1 MNEGAFLQDLAM
13 LMAVAGSVSLLFTK
27 LKWPKVIGY
36 ILAGVMLSR
45 HTLGGSFLSD
55 ESSVQT
61 IGQLGIVFLMF
72 TMGLELST
80 SKLKKVGNV
89 VFPTGLLDS
98 VIMICLGFTIGRT
111 CFGWSTVPSLFLGA
125 AICDSATTLL
135 AKVIDEMR
143 WSSRP
148 FVKYVLCTSICED
161 IICVGVIA
169 LITGVANG
177 SGMNMSEIVRS
188 LGGLGVFFIAV
199 FFFGLVLVPRFLTS
213 IARRGDDEAL
223 LLTLLGC
230 CFFVTYIAYRLDYSL
245 ALGAFLI
252 GVVGSGS
259 EVRARLAS
267 LVEPLRNMFAAVF
280 FVSIGLLVNPA
291 ECWANWPAI
300 LLLTFVIMGGKLIN
314 CTTGALLTGVDIKT
328 SIQMGFSLAQIGE
341 FAYMVALLYVTTTG
355 DLDKPIYQIVVGASL
370 ITTMLNPMMIR
381 FSDKAG
387 TFVEKNCPLRIKNI
401 LSGYR
406 GFLAKYRRSGTCEKR
421 AAVRKYAVEIILI
434 GILCFAVAVSFSIL
448 AKVDFSGI
456 SAFFDSHKKLFL
468 VPMMNVVLITLLM
481 IALRIAKAM
490 ANLVSEIIVGL
501 GDARWQTSIR
511 NVVRH
516 FVLTVFFVLAF
527 LELLAIN
534 VNLAP
539 DEIWARWAIAAI
551 FFATAFFGWR
561 FFLKAGQRVSRHF
574 ATALEVDEKLAKISR
589 EVTFTVPEDIIGK
602 VTVSSSS
609 AAVGRSVGDLNI
621 RAETGATIVS
631 VVRGE
636 TRIRNVG
643 PRLEIHSGD
652 MLVAMGDEEQIAKL
666 EKLIGGVHEA

>member
-45 HTLGGSFLSD
+45 HTLGGSFLAD

-72 TMGLELST
+72 SMGLELST

-111 CFGWSTVPSLFLGA
+111 CFGWGTVPSLFLGA

-148 FVKYVLCTSICED
+148 FVKYVLCTSVCED
-161 IICVGVIA
+161 VICVGVIA

-177 SGMNMSEIVRS
+177 AGMNVAEIAKS
-188 LGGLGVFFIAV
+188 LGGLGLFFIAV
-199 FFFGLVLVPRFLTS
+199 FFFGLVLIPRFLTS
-213 IARRGDDEAL
+213 IAKRSDDEAL
-223 LLTLLGC
+223 LLTLLGF
-230 CFFVTYIAYRLDYSL
+230 CFFVTYLAYRLDYSF

-280 FVSIGLLVNPA
+280 FVSIGLLVNPSA
-291 ECWANWPAI
+291 CWENWPAI
-300 LLLTFVIMGGKLIN
+300 LLLTFVVMGGKLVN

-355 DLDKPIYQIVVGASL
+355 DVDKPIYQIVVGASL
-370 ITTMLNPMMIR
+370 ITTVLNPMMIR
-381 FSDKAG
+381 ISDKAG
-387 TFVEKNCPLRIKNI
+387 TFVEKNCPLRIRNI
-401 LSGYR
+401 LNGYR
-406 GFLAKYRRSGTCEKR
+406 GFLAKYRNSGTCEKR
-421 AAVRKYAVEIILI
+421 AAVRWCFIEIVLI
-434 GILCFAVAVSFSIL
+434 GVLCSAVAVCVSFL
-448 AKVDFSGI
+448 NAVDWSNI
-456 SAFFDSHKKLFL
+456 SVFFNAHKKLFFAL
-468 VPMMNVVLITLLM
+468 AMNVVLVTLA
-481 IALRIAKAM
+481 ALAFRIARSM
-490 ANLVSEIIVGL
+490 ANLVSEIIVGR
-501 GDARWQTSIR
+501 GEARWQMSIR
-511 NVVRH
+511 SVVRH
-516 FVLTVFFVLAF
+516 FVITLFVISAF
-527 LELLAIN
+527 LEIVAIN
-534 VNLAP
+534 VHLAP
-539 DEIWARWAIAAI
+539 EEVWARCILWSVLVL
-551 FFATAFFGWR
+551 TAVFGWR
-561 FFLKAGQRVSRHF
+561 FFVNAGHRVSLSFRS
-574 ATALEVDEKLAKISR
+574 ALEVDEKLAKISR
-589 EVTFTVPEDIIGK
+589 EITFTVPEDIIGN
-602 VTVSSSS
+602 VEVALSSPV
-609 AAVGRSVGDLNI
+609 VGRSIGSLNI
-621 RAETGATIVS
+621 RAETGATVVT
-631 VVRGE
+631 VVRGS

-643 PRLEIHSGD
+643 PRLEILAGD
-652 MLVAMGDEEQIAKL
+652 ILIAMGNDEEVAKL
-666 EKLIGGVHEA
+666 RNLVGGVE

>member
-45 HTLGGSFLSD
+45 HTLGGSFLAD

-72 TMGLELST
+72 SMGLELST

-111 CFGWSTVPSLFLGA
+111 CFGWGTVPSLFLGA

-148 FVKYVLCTSICED
+148 FVKYVLCTSVCED
-161 IICVGVIA
+161 VICVGVIA

-177 SGMNMSEIVRS
+177 AGMNVAEIAKS
-188 LGGLGVFFIAV
+188 LGGLGLFFIAV
-199 FFFGLVLVPRFLTS
+199 FFFGLVLIPRFLTS
-213 IARRGDDEAL
+213 IAKRSDDEAL
-223 LLTLLGC
+223 LLTLLGF
-230 CFFVTYIAYRLDYSL
+230 CFFVTYLAYRLDYSF

-280 FVSIGLLVNPA
+280 FVSIGLLVNPSA
-291 ECWANWPAI
+291 CWENWPAI
-300 LLLTFVIMGGKLIN
+300 LLLTFVVMGGKLVN

-355 DLDKPIYQIVVGASL
+355 DVDKPIYQIVVGASL

-387 TFVEKNCPLRIKNI
+387 TFVEKNCPLRIRNI
-401 LSGYR
+401 LNGYR
-406 GFLAKYRRSGTCEKR
+406 GFLSKYRNSGTCEKR
-421 AAVRKYAVEIILI
+421 SAVRRSLMEIVMIGVLCLAVVVAASQLSDMDMRKYSVFLDA
-434 GILCFAVAVSFSIL
+434 
-448 AKVDFSGI
+448 
-456 SAFFDSHKKLFL
+456 HKKFFL
-468 VPMMNVVLITLLM
+468 ALAVNVIVITLL
-481 IALRIAKAM
+481 ALAYHIAKSM
-490 ANLVSEIIVGL
+490 ANSASEIIVGR
-501 GDARWQTSIR
+501 GDARWQTSIS
-511 NVVRH
+511 NIVKLFVEGVFLILAAVGVVMMNIH
-516 FVLTVFFVLAF
+516 ISPDENWEIGVIWMILLIGTVF
-527 LELLAIN
+527 
-534 VNLAP
+534 
-539 DEIWARWAIAAI
+539 
-551 FFATAFFGWR
+551 GGR
-561 FFLKAGQRVSRHF
+561 FFVKAGKHVSRQF
-574 ATALEVDEKLAKISR
+574 QAALKVDEKLAKISR
-589 EVTFTVPEDIIGK
+589 EVTFSLPESVIGNVKVPQ
-602 VTVSSSS
+602 SSSII
-609 AAVGRSVGDLNI
+609 GRSVGSLNI
-621 RAETGATIVS
+621 RAETGATIVT
-631 VVRGE
+631 VIRGE
-636 TRIRNVG
+636 NRIRNVG
-643 PRLEIHSGD
+643 PRLEILAGD
-652 MLVAMGDEEQIAKL
+652 ILVAMGNDEEIVKL
-666 EKLIGGVHEA
+666 RNLVGGVE

>member
-45 HTLGGSFLSD
+45 HTLGGSFLAD

-72 TMGLELST
+72 SMGLELST

-111 CFGWSTVPSLFLGA
+111 CFGWGTVPSLFLGA

-148 FVKYVLCTSICED
+148 FVKYVLCTSVCED
-161 IICVGVIA
+161 VICVGVIA

-177 SGMNMSEIVRS
+177 AGMNVAEIAKS
-188 LGGLGVFFIAV
+188 LGGLGLFFIAV
-199 FFFGLVLVPRFLTS
+199 FFFGLVLIPRFLTS
-213 IARRGDDEAL
+213 IAKRSDDEAL
-223 LLTLLGC
+223 LLTLLGF
-230 CFFVTYIAYRLDYSL
+230 CFFVTYLAYRLDYSF

-280 FVSIGLLVNPA
+280 FVSIGLLVNPSA
-291 ECWANWPAI
+291 CWENWPAI
-300 LLLTFVIMGGKLIN
+300 LLLTFVVMGGKLVN

-355 DLDKPIYQIVVGASL
+355 DVDKPMYQIVVGASL
-370 ITTMLNPMMIR
+370 ITTVLNPMMIR
-381 FSDKAG
+381 ISDKAG
-387 TFVEKNCPLRIKNI
+387 TFVEKNCPLRIRNI
-401 LSGYR
+401 LNGYR
-406 GFLAKYRRSGTCEKR
+406 GFLAKYRNSGTCEKR
-421 AAVRKYAVEIILI
+421 AAVRWCFIEIVLI
-434 GILCFAVAVSFSIL
+434 GVLCSAVAVCVSFL
-448 AKVDFSGI
+448 NAVDWSNI
-456 SAFFDSHKKLFL
+456 SVFFNAHKKLFFAL
-468 VPMMNVVLITLLM
+468 AMNVVLVTLA
-481 IALRIAKAM
+481 ALAFRIARSM
-490 ANLVSEIIVGL
+490 ANLVSEIIVGR
-501 GDARWQTSIR
+501 GEARWQMSIR
-511 NVVRH
+511 SVVRH
-516 FVLTVFFVLAF
+516 FVITLFVISAF
-527 LELLAIN
+527 LEIVAIN
-534 VNLAP
+534 VHLAP
-539 DEIWARWAIAAI
+539 EEVWARCILWSVLVL
-551 FFATAFFGWR
+551 TAVFGWR
-561 FFLKAGQRVSRHF
+561 FFVKAGHRVSLSFRS
-574 ATALEVDEKLAKISR
+574 ALEVDEKLAKISR
-589 EVTFTVPEDIIGK
+589 EITFTVPEDIIGN
-602 VTVSSSS
+602 VEVALSSPV
-609 AAVGRSVGDLNI
+609 VGRSIGSLNI
-621 RAETGATIVS
+621 RAETGATVVT
-631 VVRGE
+631 VVRGS

-643 PRLEIHSGD
+643 PRLEILAGD
-652 MLVAMGDEEQIAKL
+652 ILIAMGNDEEIARL
-666 EKLIGGVHEA
+666 RNLVGGVE

>member
-45 HTLGGSFLSD
+45 HTLGGSFLAD

-72 TMGLELST
+72 SMGLELST

-111 CFGWSTVPSLFLGA
+111 CFGWGTVPSLFLGA

-148 FVKYVLCTSICED
+148 FVKYVLCTSVCED
-161 IICVGVIA
+161 VICVGVIA

-177 SGMNMSEIVRS
+177 AGMNVAEIAKS
-188 LGGLGVFFIAV
+188 LGGLGLFFIAV
-199 FFFGLVLVPRFLTS
+199 FFFGLVLIPRFLTS
-213 IARRGDDEAL
+213 IAKRSDDEAL
-223 LLTLLGC
+223 LLTLLGF
-230 CFFVTYIAYRLDYSL
+230 CFFVTYLAYRLDYSF

-280 FVSIGLLVNPA
+280 FVSIGLLVNPSA
-291 ECWANWPAI
+291 CWENWPAI
-300 LLLTFVIMGGKLIN
+300 LLLTFVVMGGKLVN

-355 DLDKPIYQIVVGASL
+355 DVDKPMYQIVVGASL

-381 FSDKAG
+381 ISDKAG
-387 TFVEKNCPLRIKNI
+387 TFVEKNCPLRIRNI
-401 LSGYR
+401 LNGYR
-406 GFLAKYRRSGTCEKR
+406 GFLAKYRNSGTCEKR
-421 AAVRKYAVEIILI
+421 AAVRWCFIEIVLI
-434 GILCFAVAVSFSIL
+434 GVLCSAVAVCVSFL
-448 AKVDFSGI
+448 NAVDWSNI
-456 SAFFDSHKKLFL
+456 SVFFNAHKKLFFAL
-468 VPMMNVVLITLLM
+468 AMNVVLVTLA
-481 IALRIAKAM
+481 ALAFRIARSM
-490 ANLVSEIIVGL
+490 ANLVSEIIVGR
-501 GDARWQTSIR
+501 GEARWQMSIR
-511 NVVRH
+511 SVVRH
-516 FVLTVFFVLAF
+516 FVITLFVISAF
-527 LELLAIN
+527 LEIVAIN
-534 VNLAP
+534 IHLAP
-539 DEIWARWAIAAI
+539 EEVWARCILWSVLVL
-551 FFATAFFGWR
+551 TAVFGWR
-561 FFLKAGQRVSRHF
+561 FFVKAGHRVSLSFRS
-574 ATALEVDEKLAKISR
+574 ALAVDEKLAKISR
-589 EVTFTVPEDIIGK
+589 EITFTVPEDIIGNIE
-602 VTVSSSS
+602 VALSSPV
-609 AAVGRSVGDLNI
+609 VGRSIGSLNI
-621 RAETGATIVS
+621 RAETGAT
-631 VVRGE
+631 VVTVIRGS

-643 PRLEIHSGD
+643 PRLEILAGD
-652 MLVAMGDEEQIAKL
+652 VLIAMGNDEEIAKL
-666 EKLIGGVHEA
+666 RNLVGGVE

>member
-45 HTLGGSFLSD
+45 HTWGGSFLVD

-89 VFPTGLLDS
+89 VMPTALLDT

-111 CFGWSTVPSLFLGA
+111 CFGWGTVPSLFLGA

-161 IICVGVIA
+161 VICVGVIA

-177 SGMNMSEIVRS
+177 AGMNITEIASS

-213 IARRGDDEAL
+213 IAKRSDDEAL

-230 CFFVTYIAYRLDYSL
+230 CFFVTYIAYKLDYSL

-252 GVVGSGS
+252 GVVGSSS
-259 EVRARLAS
+259 EVRARLAK

-300 LLLTFVIMGGKLIN
+300 LLLTFVVIGGKLIN
-314 CTTGALLTGVDIKT
+314 CTAGALLTGVDIKT

-341 FAYMVALLYVTTTG
+341 FAYMVALLYVTATG
-355 DLDKPIYQIVVGASL
+355 DMNKPIYQIVVGVSL
-370 ITTMLNPMMIR
+370 LATMLNPMMIR

-387 TFVEKNCPLRIKNI
+387 AFVENKCPLRIKNI

-406 GFLAKYRRSGTCEKR
+406 GFLSKYRHSGTCEKR
-421 AAVRKYAVEIILI
+421 AAVRRYIVEIILI
-434 GILCFAVAVSFSIL
+434 GVLCFAVAVAFSIL
-448 AKVDFSGI
+448 TEIDWSNF
-456 SAFFDSHKKLFL
+456 SAFFDSHKKLFF
-468 VPMMNVVLITLLM
+468 VPVMNVVLITLLLL
-481 IALRIAKAM
+481 ALRIAKSV
-490 ANLVSEIIVGL
+490 ANTVSEIIVGQ
-501 GDARWQTSIR
+501 GDANWQVSIR
-511 NVVRH
+511 SVVKH
-516 FVLTVFFVLAF
+516 FVMSVFVILAF
-527 LELLAIN
+527 LELIAIN
-534 VNLAP
+534 ANLQP
-539 DEIWARWAIAAI
+539 DEIWARWVILGV
-551 FFATAFFGWR
+551 FVVTALFGWR
-561 FFLKAGQRVSRHF
+561 FFVKAGHRVSKHF
-574 ATALEVDEKLAKISR
+574 RDALEVDEKLAKISR
-589 EVTFTVPEDIIGK
+589 EVTFTLPEDIIGK
-602 VTVSSSS
+602 VKVNSTSPVI
-609 AAVGRSVGDLNI
+609 GRSVGSLNI
-621 RAETGATIVS
+621 RAETGSTVVT
-631 VVRGE
+631 VVRGQ

-643 PRLEIHSGD
+643 PRLELLAGD
-652 MLVAMGDEEQIAKL
+652 VLLAMGDEEQIAKL
-666 EKLIGGVHEA
+666 KALIGDEE

>member
-45 HTLGGSFLSD
+45 HTWGGSFLSD

-80 SKLKKVGNV
+80 SKLKKASNV
-89 VFPTGLLDS
+89 VMPAALLDS

-111 CFGWSTVPSLFLGA
+111 CFGWGTVPSLFLGA

-148 FVKYVLCTSICED
+148 FVKYVLCTSVCED
-161 IICVGVIA
+161 VICVGVIA
-169 LITGVANG
+169 LVTGVANG
-177 SGMNMSEIVRS
+177 AGMDIPEVLKS
-188 LGGLGVFFIAV
+188 LGGLGVFFVSV
-199 FFFGLVLVPRFLTS
+199 FFFGFVLIPRFLTS
-213 IARRGDDEAL
+213 IAMRGDDEAL

-259 EVRARLAS
+259 EVRARLAG

-291 ECWANWPAI
+291 ECWANWPSI
-300 LLLTFVIMGGKLIN
+300 LLLTIVIMGGKLVN
-314 CTTGALLTGVDIKT
+314 CTSCALLTGVDIKT

-355 DLDKPIYQIVVGASL
+355 DLEKPIYQIVVGASL
-370 ITTMLNPMMIR
+370 VTTMLNPMMIR
-381 FSDKAG
+381 LSDRAG
-387 TFVEKNCPLRIKNI
+387 SFVENRCPLRVKNI

-406 GFLAKYRRSGTCEKR
+406 GFLAKYRNSGTCEKR
-421 AAVRKYAVEIILI
+421 ALVRRSVVEILMI
-434 GILCFAVAVSFSIL
+434 GVLCFAVAVAASLPCDIDWSNL
-448 AKVDFSGI
+448 
-456 SAFFDSHKKLFL
+456 SAFFDVHKKLFFALAVNIVL
-468 VPMMNVVLITLLM
+468 VTLLS
-481 IALRIAKAM
+481 LGFRIAKSA
-490 ANLVSEIIVGL
+490 ANTISEIIVGL
-501 GDARWQTSIR
+501 GDARWQVSIR
-511 NVVRH
+511 NIVRH
-516 FVLTVFFVLAF
+516 FVMTVFNVLAL
-527 LELLAIN
+527 LELVMIN
-534 VNLAP
+534 IHIAP
-539 DEIWARWAIAAI
+539 DEIWARAVIWSILAV
-551 FFATAFFGWR
+551 TVVFGGR
-561 FFLKAGQRVSRHF
+561 FFVKAGHRVSRHF
-574 ATALEVDEKLAKISR
+574 RAALEVDEKLARISR
-589 EVTFTVPEDIIGK
+589 EVVFTLPEDIIGR
-602 VTVSSSS
+602 VEVLPSSPV
-609 AAVGRSVGDLNI
+609 VGRTVGSLNI
-621 RAETGATIVS
+621 RAETGATVVT
-631 VVRGE
+631 VVRGR

-643 PRLEIHSGD
+643 PRLEILAGD
-652 MLVAMGDEEQIAKL
+652 VLVAMGDEEQIAKL
-666 EKLIGGVHEA
+666 KTLAGEEI